1 MLIVE
6 GGEFES
12 PKLSKEHTK
21 HELSAHLSTY
31 NIAGSSPLVSLKY
44 ILESKVFSAENLM
57 WCSRL
62 ISTTPKYHAL
72 TS

>member
-1 MLIVE
+1 LVE

-21 HELSAHLSTY
+21 HELSAHLSTST
-31 NIAGSSPLVSLKY
+31 IAGSSPLVSFKY
-44 ILESKVFSAENLM
+44 ILESKVSSAEKLFL

-62 ISTTPKYHAL
+62 LPNAL